1 MSRAL
6 DNLALDSP
14 RPPRSPSP
22 LSLTCTPAL
31 LPTWRDPLPVARS
44 ILHSPGEDSFGY
56 ENASERWLPIHTV
69 EARPR
74 HRPAATAPP
83 PPPPRTPHL
92 APAPSPTS
100 RAEALLVSLLLSR
113 WQSIL
118 ISTIS
123 MLASPNLDSPANLDA
138 AVRARPA
145 WRRAPAPKPS
155 RPDPASAPPLRAPP
169 RDRAP
174 PPRPLT
180 SPRALALRPRPAQKE
195 MRETPDIFKKK
206 ARPARCC
213 PAPTPPTPRTPPPVL
228 TAPCHPAPLA
238 ASAPSRLRPG
248 PPQAEGWVR
257 GAGAACARLLHSA
270 RLPHALPGWKV
281 RAPKPGGHVMM

>member
-1 MSRAL
+1 MHLVSRAL
-6 DNLALDSP
+6 DNRALDSP

-83 PPPPRTPHL
+83 PPPRRHRHPRTPHL
-92 APAPSPTS
+92 APAPAPTS
-100 RAEALLVSLLLSR
+100 RAEALLVSR

-145 WRRAPAPKPS
+145 WRRAPAPQAQPS
-155 RPDPASAPPLRAPP
+155 RP
-169 RDRAP
+169 
-174 PPRPLT
+174 
-180 SPRALALRPRPAQKE
+180 
-195 MRETPDIFKKK
+195 
-206 ARPARCC
+206 C
-213 PAPTPPTPRTPPPVL
+213 
-228 TAPCHPAPLA
+228 
-238 ASAPSRLRPG
+238 
-248 PPQAEGWVR
+248 
-257 GAGAACARLLHSA
+257 
-270 RLPHALPGWKV
+270 
-281 RAPKPGGHVMM
+281 

>member
-1 MSRAL
+1 MHLVSRAL

-83 PPPPRTPHL
+83 PPSSHPAPRTR
-92 APAPSPTS
+92 PAPTS
-100 RAEALLVSLLLSR
+100 RAEALLVSR
-113 WQSIL
+113 RQSIL

-145 WRRAPAPKPS
+145 
-155 RPDPASAPPLRAPP
+155 
-169 RDRAP
+169 
-174 PPRPLT
+174 T
-180 SPRALALRPRPAQKE
+180 SPRHLAP
-195 MRETPDIFKKK
+195 
-206 ARPARCC
+206 
-213 PAPTPPTPRTPPPVL
+213 
-228 TAPCHPAPLA
+228 
-238 ASAPSRLRPG
+238 
-248 PPQAEGWVR
+248 
-257 GAGAACARLLHSA
+257 
-270 RLPHALPGWKV
+270 
-281 RAPKPGGHVMM
+281 

>member
-1 MSRAL
+1 MRRSAGCPSTQSRHA
-6 DNLALDSP
+6 
-14 RPPRSPSP
+14 
-22 LSLTCTPAL
+22 
-31 LPTWRDPLPVARS
+31 
-44 ILHSPGEDSFGY
+44 H
-56 ENASERWLPIHTV
+56 
-69 EARPR
+69 
-74 HRPAATAPP
+74 ATAPP
-83 PPPPRTPHL
+83 PPPPRHRHPRTPHL
-92 APAPSPTS
+92 APAPAPAS
-100 RAEALLVSLLLSR
+100 RAEALLVSR

-180 SPRALALRPRPAQKE
+180 SPRALAPRPRPAQKE

-206 ARPARCC
+206 ARPSRCC
-213 PAPTPPTPRTPPPVL
+213 PAPTPPTPRTTHPVL
-228 TAPCHPAPLA
+228 TAPCHPTPRA
-238 ASAPSRLRPG
+238 ASAPGRPEQRG
-248 PPQAEGWVR
+248 GREGWVPPVR
-257 GAGAACARLLHSA
+257 DCFTPLSPARPARLEGACAEA
-270 RLPHALPGWKV
+270 RRTCDDVSRAGRCVDRCHTQQ
-281 RAPKPGGHVMM
+281 RAPSEGVDCTQSFELRGWPITDYFV